1 MVAREEPAAV
11 LYAPPVP
18 RSFRPALVGVLA
30 LALGGCSVRSRVHTA
45 VEGAGAR
52 SEVSVCVLFFDGLSK
67 EAFDHLLAEGALP
80 NLKREIVSRALVVDN
95 AVASVP
101 SETYPNLAAM
111 LTGLLPGHH
120 GIPANVWL
128 DRRLRVRE
136 AHTNIF
142 RVYAAS
148 DFFAPQART
157 LFERLPADTVAVTSP
172 IARGATVHV
181 KNTVAVM
188 AAYARYDWPFLDRK
202 TLDDMG
208 DAYAGAVSSGR
219 LPPLV
224 WGHLLGPDE
233 VAHAEGPASAGFHET
248 LASIDRAF
256 GRLVK
261 RLRKAKIDDHVL
273 FVLVGDHGN
282 RTYHTFVD
290 ASELVNRVLRANPT
304 EADCGKG
311 DCVLVPAPRKVK
323 AYDVADA
330 MIAVG
335 AYRGAMIWLPG
346 ERPPGEVPGAFR
358 TRKQMRPKGPPAT
371 RLHMPPVSAFAATL
385 ARAPEVRLVVTR
397 GPAAG
402 RVVVYGPAGR
412 SEIASEDREGAPA
425 LYTYRVL
432 EGEDPLGYASDA
444 AVRGLLGSPREA
456 DDWLDAT
463 AAGPYPDLVVQLAEF
478 FDSSRAPDVFV
489 SPAEGYGFT
498 SGKAAG
504 HGSLSRSETV
514 VPLLFAGPG
523 VPPGHIHAARTVDLA
538 PTLLAYL
545 GIPYDPDEM
554 DGDDLEIAPAGP
566 PAMKP
571 LVPASE

>member
-1 MVAREEPAAV
+1 MPGVRRFAFAA
-11 LYAPPVP
+11 
-18 RSFRPALVGVLA
+18 ALTLA
-30 LALGGCSVRSRVHTA
+30 LAGCSVRARVRSA
-45 VEGAGAR
+45 VDAVDAR
-52 SEVSVCVLFFDGLSK
+52 SGVSVCVLIFDGLSK

-142 RVYAAS
+142 RVYAAG
-148 DFFAPQART
+148 DFLATEART
-157 LFERLPADTVAVTSP
+157 LFERLPAGTVAVTSP
-172 IARGATVHV
+172 IARGAGVHV
-181 KNTVAVM
+181 KNTVPVM
-188 AAYARYDWPFLDRK
+188 ASYARYDWPFLDRK
-202 TLDDMG
+202 TFDDMG
-208 DAYAGAVSSGR
+208 DAYAGAADAGR

-224 WGHLLGPDE
+224 WGHVLGPDE
-233 VAHAEGPASAGFHET
+233 VAHAEGPSSAGFHAT

-256 GRLVK
+256 GRFVR
-261 RLRKAKIDDHVL
+261 RLRKLKIDERIL

-282 RTYHTFVD
+282 RTYQTFVD

-304 EADCGKG
+304 EADCTKG
-311 DCVLVPAPRKVK
+311 DCVLVAAPRKDRT
-323 AYDVADA
+323 YDVADA

-335 AYRGAMIWLPG
+335 AYRGAMIWLPA
-346 ERPPGEVPGAFR
+346 ERPPDEVPGAFR
-358 TRKQMRPKGPPAT
+358 TRKQRRAKKLPAV
-371 RLHMPPVSAFAATL
+371 RLRMPPVSAFAATL

-412 SEIASEDREGAPA
+412 SEIAREEREAEPP
-425 LYTYRVL
+425 LYTYSVL
-432 EGEDPLGYASDA
+432 EGEDPLGYASDPA
-444 AVRGLLGSPREA
+444 ARALVGAPHDA
-456 DDWLDAT
+456 DAWLDAT
-463 AAGPYPDLVVQLAEF
+463 AAGPYPDLVVQLPEF
-478 FDSSRAPDVFV
+478 FDSPRAPDVFV

-523 VPPGHIHAARTVDLA
+523 VSPGHFRAARTVDLA
-538 PTLLAYL
+538 PTLLSYL
-545 GIPYDPDEM
+545 GVPYDIEEM
-554 DGDDLEIAPAGP
+554 DGDDLEIAPAGVP
-566 PAMKP
+566 VMTALAPAP
-571 LVPASE
+571 D

>member
-1 MVAREEPAAV
+1 M
-11 LYAPPVP
+11 P
-18 RSFRPALVGVLA
+18 RSSRSAVAAA
-30 LALGGCSVRSRVHTA
+30 LAVTLAGCNVRSRVKTA
-45 VEGAGAR
+45 VDGVGAR

-80 NLKREIVSRALVVDN
+80 NLNKEVVSRGLVVDN

-128 DRRLRVRE
+128 DRRLRMRE

-142 RVYAAS
+142 RIYAAS
-148 DFFAPQART
+148 DFLSPQART
-157 LFERLPADTVAVTSP
+157 IFERLPADTVAITSP

-181 KNTVAVM
+181 KNTIAGM
-188 AAYARYDWPFLDRK
+188 AAYARYDWQFLDRK

-208 DAYAGAVSSGR
+208 DAYAGAASSGR

-233 VAHAEGPASAGFHET
+233 VAHAEGPASRGFHET
-248 LASIDRAF
+248 LASIDKAF
-256 GRLVK
+256 GRFVR
-261 RLRKAKIDDHVL
+261 RLRKLKIDGRIL
-273 FVLVGDHGN
+273 FVLVGDHGS

-290 ASELVNRVLRANPT
+290 ASELVNRVLNANPT
-304 EADCGKG
+304 EADCAAGE
-311 DCVLVPAPRKVK
+311 CVLVPAPRNDRK
-323 AYDVADA
+323 YDVGDA

-335 AYRGAMIWLPG
+335 AYRGAMIWLPA
-346 ERPPGEVPGAFR
+346 ERPPEEVPGAFR
-358 TRKQMRPKGPPAT
+358 TRKQKRPKGAPAPHL
-371 RLHMPPVSAFAATL
+371 RMPPVSAFAATL

-412 SEIASEDREGAPA
+412 SEIAREDRDASPP

-432 EGEDPLGYASDA
+432 EGEDPLGYAADP
-444 AVRGLLGSPREA
+444 AVRGLVGAPHEP

-463 AAGPYPDLVVQLAEF
+463 ATGPYPDLVVQLPEF
-478 FDSSRAPDVFV
+478 FDSPRAPDVLV
-489 SPAEGYGFT
+489 SPADGYGFT
-498 SGKAAG
+498 SGKIAG

-523 VPPGHIHAARTVDLA
+523 VTAGHLRAARTVDLA
-538 PTLLAYL
+538 PTILSYL
-545 GIPYDPDEM
+545 GVPFDPEEM
-554 DGDDLEIAPAGP
+554 DGDDLEIAPGGP

-571 LVPASE
+571 LIPASE

>member
-1 MVAREEPAAV
+1 VRRV
-11 LYAPPVP
+11 L
-18 RSFRPALVGVLA
+18 RPALAAA
-30 LALGGCSVRSRVHTA
+30 LAVALAGCSVRTRAKTA
-45 VEGAGAR
+45 VEAVGVR
-52 SEVSVCVLFFDGLSK
+52 SEVSVCVLFMDGLSK
-67 EAFDHLLAEGALP
+67 DAFDHLLAEGALP
-80 NLKREIVSRALVVDN
+80 NIRKEIVSRALVVDN

-148 DFFAPQART
+148 DFLATQART
-157 LFERLPADTVAVTSP
+157 LYERLPADTVAVTSP

-208 DAYAGAVSSGR
+208 DAYSGAASSGR
-219 LPPLV
+219 LPALV
-224 WGHLLGPDE
+224 WGHFLGPDE
-233 VAHAEGPASAGFHET
+233 VAHAEGPASAGFHGT
-248 LASIDRAF
+248 FASIDKAF
-256 GRLVK
+256 GRFMK
-261 RLRKAKIDDHVL
+261 RLRRLKIDDRIL

-304 EADCGKG
+304 EADCTKG
-311 DCVLVPAPRKVK
+311 DCVLVPAPRKDRT
-323 AYDVADA
+323 YDVGDA

-335 AYRGAMIWLPG
+335 AYRGAMIWLPA
-346 ERPPGEVPGAFR
+346 ERPPEEVPGAFR
-358 TRKQMRPKGPPAT
+358 TRKQRRPKGPPAP
-371 RLHMPPVSAFAATL
+371 RLRMPPVSAFAATL
-385 ARAPEVRLVVTR
+385 ARAPEVRLVATR

-402 RVVVYGPAGR
+402 RVVIYGPAGR
-412 SEIASEDREGAPA
+412 SEIAREDGGASP
-425 LYTYRVL
+425 LYSYRVL
-432 EGEDPLGYASDA
+432 EGEDPLGYSGDP
-444 AVRGLLGSPREA
+444 AVRELLGSPQEA

-463 AAGPYPDLVVQLAEF
+463 AAGPYPDLVVQLPEF
-478 FDSSRAPDVFV
+478 FDSPRAPDVYV

-504 HGSLSRSETV
+504 HGSLSRSEMV

-523 VPPGHIHAARTVDLA
+523 VPPGHLRAARTVDLA
-538 PTLLAYL
+538 PTLLSYL
-545 GIPYDPDEM
+545 GIPYDPEKM
-554 DGDDLEIAPAGP
+554 DGDNLEIAPTGL
-566 PAMKP
+566 PARTP
-571 LVPASE
+571 LAPASD

>member
-1 MVAREEPAAV
+1 
-11 LYAPPVP
+11 VP
-18 RSFRPALVGVLA
+18 RSRRSALAAA
-30 LALGGCSVRSRVHTA
+30 LALTFAGCTVRSRVRTA
-45 VEGAGAR
+45 VEAAPGPGG
-52 SEVSVCVLFFDGLSK
+52 VSVCVLFFDGLSK
-67 EAFDHLLAEGALP
+67 EAFEHLLAEDALP
-80 NLKREIVSRALVVDN
+80 NIRKEIVARALVVDN

-128 DRRLRVRE
+128 DRRLRMRE

-148 DFFAPQART
+148 DFLAPQAHT
-157 LFERLPADTVAVTSP
+157 LYERLPPDTVAVTAP

-181 KNTVAVM
+181 KNTIAVM
-188 AAYARYDWPFLDRK
+188 ASYARYDWPFLDRK

-208 DAYAGAVSSGR
+208 DAYTGAASSGR

-233 VAHAEGPASAGFHET
+233 VAHAEGPASAEFHET

-261 RLRKAKIDDHVL
+261 RLRKLKIDDRVL

-282 RTYHTFVD
+282 RSYHTFVD
-290 ASELVNRVLRANPT
+290 SGELVNRVLRANPT
-304 EADCGKG
+304 EADCRKG
-311 DCVLVPAPRKVK
+311 DCVLVPAPRKDRK
-323 AYDVADA
+323 YDVGDA

-335 AYRGAMIWLPG
+335 AYRGAMIWLPA
-346 ERPPGEVPGAFR
+346 ERLQEEFPAAFR
-358 TRKQMRPKGPPAT
+358 TRKQRGPKGQATARLRMPPA
-371 RLHMPPVSAFAATL
+371 SAFAATL

-412 SEIASEDREGAPA
+412 SEIAREDRDAAPP

-432 EGEDPLGYASDA
+432 EGEDPLGYAADP
-444 AVRGLLGSPREA
+444 AVRALFGAPREA
-456 DDWLDAT
+456 DDWLNAT
-463 AAGPYPDLVVQLAEF
+463 AAGPYPDLVVQLPEF
-478 FDSSRAPDVFV
+478 FDSPRAPDVFV
-489 SPAEGYGFT
+489 SPADGYGFT

-523 VPPGHIHAARTVDLA
+523 VPPGHLRAARTVDLA
-538 PTLLAYL
+538 PTLLSYL
-545 GIPYDPDEM
+545 GVPFDPEEM

-566 PAMKP
+566 PALKP
-571 LVPASE
+571 LAPGSE

>member
-1 MVAREEPAAV
+1 MTGFRRSAA
-11 LYAPPVP
+11 A
-18 RSFRPALVGVLA
+18 AALA
-30 LALGGCSVRSRVHTA
+30 LALAGCSVHSRTRTA
-45 VEGAGAR
+45 VEAAGAGR
-52 SEVSVCVLFFDGLSK
+52 EVSVCVLFFDGLSK
-67 EAFDHLLAEGALP
+67 EAFDRLLAEGALP
-80 NLKREIVSRALVVDN
+80 NLKKEVVSRALEVDN

-101 SETYPNLAAM
+101 SETYPNLAAA

-136 AHTNIF
+136 AHTNVF
-142 RVYAAS
+142 RIYAAS
-148 DFFAPQART
+148 DFLTPEART
-157 LFERLPADTVAVTSP
+157 LYERLPADTVAVTAP

-188 AAYARYDWPFLDRK
+188 ASYARYDWPFLDRK

-208 DAYAGAVSSGR
+208 DAYAGAAAAGR

-233 VAHAEGPASAGFHET
+233 VSHAEGPASAGFRDT

-256 GRLVK
+256 GRLVR
-261 RLRKAKIDDHVL
+261 RLRKLKIDERIL

-282 RTYHTFVD
+282 RAYHTFVD
-290 ASELVNRVLRANPT
+290 AAELVNRVLRANPT
-304 EADCGKG
+304 EADCTKG
-311 DCVLVPAPRKVK
+311 DCVLVPVPRKDK
-323 AYDVADA
+323 TYDVGDA

-335 AYRGAMIWLPG
+335 AYRGSMIWLPG
-346 ERPPGEVPGAFR
+346 ERPPEEVPAAFR
-358 TRKQMRPKGPPAT
+358 TRKQRRPKGPPAP
-371 RLHMPPVSAFAATL
+371 RLRMPPVSAFAATL

-402 RVVVYGPAGR
+402 RVIVYGPAGR
-412 SEIASEDREGAPA
+412 SEIAREERDGAPP
-425 LYTYRVL
+425 LYGYRVL
-432 EGEDPLGYASDA
+432 EGEDPLGYASDPSSA
-444 AVRGLLGSPREA
+444 GLVGSPRAAHE
-456 DDWLDAT
+456 WLEAT
-463 AAGPYPDLVVQLAEF
+463 AAGAYPDLVVQLPEF
-478 FDSSRAPDVFV
+478 FDSPRAPDVYV

-498 SGKAAG
+498 SGKSGG
-504 HGSLSRSETV
+504 HGSLSRSEMV

-523 VPPGHIHAARTVDLA
+523 VRHGRLRAARTVDLA

-545 GIPYDPDEM
+545 GVPFDPEDM
-554 DGDDLEIAPAGP
+554 DGDDLEIAPSGV

-571 LVPASE
+571 LVPALE